1 MEPTNLVRG
10 WRSSLVTYLTPSRER
25 RVLKAGHSSIA
36 VTLPKPWAEAMNLRP
51 GDIVVFDQNDDGT
64 LYLKPAP
71 GPGAVVPAS
80 PYLVQAQTFDTPG
93 VLTRLV
99 VGAYR
104 VGHDAIEIRTEVPLS
119 AERLEELQAATR
131 GLLGVSVVAQEPNRV
146 VLQNFI
152 DPSKYGL
159 PQLVQRMKMILVA
172 FLDEAEEILQHRVH
186 SRRLSSL
193 QDEAN
198 KVLALLVRQLF
209 LASRDW
215 SLARRI
221 GSPDPRQLL
230 EWRVVVQSFEE
241 LGELFGSIAQEVN
254 RAPATYRAANGS
266 VPGMLGE
273 LREHLKGVVEVLM
286 RPSLAGACE
295 AYGETIRLRVSLAES
310 LARFGVAPSKRRLAA
325 LALALDR
332 AAASLTTLSSVAI
345 DRAVATGTETVLV
358 EAA

>member
-1 MEPTNLVRG
+1 MAWG
-10 WRSSLVTYLTPSRER
+10 APSRER

-51 GDIVVFDQNDDGT
+51 GDLIVFDQNDDGT

-71 GPGAVVPAS
+71 LPGAVAS
-80 PYLVQAQTFDTPG
+80 GAPYLVTARSFDTPG
-93 VLTRLV
+93 VLERLV

-104 VGHDAIEIRTEVPLS
+104 VGHDAIEIRTDVPLA
-119 AERLEELQAATR
+119 AERVEELLTTAR
-131 GLLGVSVVAQEPNRV
+131 GLLGVSVVAQEPTRV

-172 FLDEAEEILQHRVH
+172 FLEETEEVLTRRAR
-186 SRRLSSL
+186 SRRIPTL
-193 QDEAN
+193 DEEAN

-230 EWRVVVQSFEE
+230 EWRVVVHALEE
-241 LGELFGSIAQEVN
+241 LSELFSATLRTMNDEAGKLPAGSAN
-254 RAPATYRAANGS
+254 ALAA
-266 VPGMLGE
+266 VLPDMKV
-273 LREHLKGVVEVLM
+273 HLKTVVETLM
-286 RPSLAGACE
+286 HPSLDHACE
-295 AYGETIRLRVSLAES
+295 VYYETT
-310 LARFGVAPSKRRLAA
+310 RLAA
-325 LALALDR
+325 AVEV
-332 AAASLTTLSSVAI
+332 AADKRGSPTAKGGLREASLLLGRGAGCLSLLAEVAI
-345 DRAVATGTETVLV
+345 DRAVSTGTETVMV

>member
-1 MEPTNLVRG
+1 MAWGSPN
-10 WRSSLVTYLTPSRER
+10 RER

-51 GDIVVFDQNDDGT
+51 GDLVVFDQNDDGT

-71 GPGAVVPAS
+71 TPGASPGVA
-80 PYLVQAQTFDTPG
+80 PYLVQAHAFGTSG
-93 VLTRLV
+93 VLERLI

-104 VGHDAIEIRTEVPLS
+104 AGHDAIEIRTDVALGPERVEEVV
-119 AERLEELQAATR
+119 EAAR

-172 FLDEAEEILQHRVH
+172 FLEEMEEVVRRGAR
-186 SRRLSSL
+186 SRRRGTLEE
-193 QDEAN
+193 EAK
-198 KVLALLVRQLF
+198 KVLSLLVRQLF

-230 EWRVVVQSFEE
+230 EWRVVVHALEE
-241 LGELFGSIAQEVN
+241 LAASFGETLALLNDEVDRLGAEGSSSLSARLPE
-254 RAPATYRAANGS
+254 
-266 VPGMLGE
+266 
-273 LREHLKGVVEVLM
+273 LKGRLKDVVEALM
-286 RPSLAGACE
+286 HRS
-295 AYGETIRLRVSLAES
+295 
-310 LARFGVAPSKRRLAA
+310 
-325 LALALDR
+325 LDR
-332 AAASLTTLSSVAI
+332 ACEVYQGNGGGDRAVGEGRRGMVRPRSSASARHALHLLERSGVGLDLLAELAI
-345 DRAVATGTETVLV
+345 DRAVAAGNETILV

>member
-1 MEPTNLVRG
+1 MAWG
-10 WRSSLVTYLTPSRER
+10 TPSRER

-51 GDIVVFDQNDDGT
+51 GDLIVFDQNDDGT

-71 GPGAVVPAS
+71 VPGAVAEVVPF
-80 PYLVQAQTFDTPG
+80 LVQARAFETPG
-93 VLTRLV
+93 VLERLV

-104 VGHDAIEIRTEVPLS
+104 VGHDSIEIRTDVPLS
-119 AERLEELQAATR
+119 SDRLEELQQAAR
-131 GLLGVSVVAQEPNRV
+131 GLLGVSIVAQEPNRI

-172 FLDEAEEILQHRVH
+172 FLEEMEELLQRRQR
-186 SRRLSSL
+186 SRRMTALEE
-193 QDEAN
+193 EAN

-230 EWRVVVQSFEE
+230 EWRVVVHALEE
-241 LGELFGSIAQEVN
+241 LGDLFGSTLEALNLEATQLPGATATQLAAFLPEVK
-254 RAPATYRAANGS
+254 AELKS
-266 VPGMLGE
+266 V
-273 LREHLKGVVEVLM
+273 VDALM
-286 RPSLAGACE
+286 HPSLDRACE
-295 AYGETIRLRVSLAES
+295 AYHASARLSAGILPASERRGPS
-310 LARFGVAPSKRRLAA
+310 ARRAPT
-325 LALALDR
+325 
-332 AAASLTTLSSVAI
+332 AAASHLLQRGAGCLSLLAEIAI
-345 DRAVATGTETVLV
+345 DRAVASGTDTILV